1 MQSAEGVI
9 ILVQEG
15 RFELVTDGGRVMHF
29 LLAHDAPLE
38 PQDLPPLK
46 RNQRRVRVDYTEP
59 SRLVARVAHTLR
71 TADDT
76 PTERIE
82 P

>member
-9 ILVQEG
+9 IVVQEG
-15 RFELVTDGGRVMHF
+15 RFALVTDGGRVMHF
-29 LLAHDAPLE
+29 LLAYDAFLE

-46 RNQRRVRVDYTEP
+46 RDRRRVRVDFTEP
-59 SRLVARVAHTLR
+59 GSPLAHVAHTLR

-76 PTERIE
+76 STERIE

>member
-9 ILVQEG
+9 TLVQEG
-15 RFELVTDGGRVMHF
+15 RFALVKDDGRVMHF
-29 LLAHDAPLE
+29 ILAHDASLE

-46 RNQRRVRVDYTEP
+46 RDQRRVRVDYTEP
-59 SRLVARVAHTLR
+59 SRLVAHVAHRLR
-71 TADDT
+71 IADGIS
-76 PTERIE
+76 TEKIE

>member
-29 LLAHDAPLE
+29 ILAHDASLE
-38 PQDLPPLK
+38 PQDLPPLQ
-46 RNQRRVRVDYTEP
+46 RDQRRVQVDYTEP
-59 SRLVARVAHTLR
+59 SRLVAHVAHALR
-71 TADDT
+71 SADGIS
-76 PTERIE
+76 TERIE
-82 P
+82 Q

>member
-9 ILVQEG
+9 TLVQEG
-15 RFELVTDGGRVMHF
+15 RFALVTDGGRVMHF
-29 LLAHDAPLE
+29 LLAHDASLE
-38 PQDLPPLK
+38 PQDLPPLR
-46 RNQRRVRVDYTEP
+46 RNQRRVRVDYTDS
-59 SRLVARVAHTLR
+59 SRLVAHVAHMLR

-76 PTERIE
+76 STERIE